1 MKWSRLRNKFLNTKS
16 DLDRKVHNKQRNH
29 VASLLR
35 KGKKQFYSILNTNN
49 LTESRTFWK
58 TVKPFLT
65 DKTNKTS
72 RITLIEEERVISQ
85 DHLIAKT
92 FSEYFINIPIKNMP
106 KNQEYESFN
115 SPEENPVSSIIKNIK
130 TTQVLSWLKL
140 KTNPKLLDLGKLIL
154 MRSKSL
160 SKN

>member
-1 MKWSRLRNKFLNTKS
+1 
-16 DLDRKVHNKQRNH
+16 
-29 VASLLR
+29 
-35 KGKKQFYSILNTNN
+35 
-49 LTESRTFWK
+49 
-58 TVKPFLT
+58 
-65 DKTNKTS
+65 
-72 RITLIEEERVISQ
+72 
-85 DHLIAKT
+85 
-92 FSEYFINIPIKNMP
+92 MP

-160 SKN
+160 SKS

>member
-1 MKWSRLRNKFLNTKS
+1 M
-16 DLDRKVHNKQRNH
+16 
-29 VASLLR
+29 
-35 KGKKQFYSILNTNN
+35 
-49 LTESRTFWK
+49 TENRTFWK

-130 TTQVLSWLKL
+130 TTQVLS
-140 KTNPKLLDLGKLIL
+140 
-154 MRSKSL
+154 
-160 SKN
+160 

>member
-1 MKWSRLRNKFLNTKS
+1 M
-16 DLDRKVHNKQRNH
+16 
-29 VASLLR
+29 
-35 KGKKQFYSILNTNN
+35 
-49 LTESRTFWK
+49 TENRTFWK
-58 TVKPFLT
+58 TAKPFLT

-72 RITLIEEERVISQ
+72 RITFIEEERVISE
-85 DHLIAKT
+85 DHLIVKT
-92 FSEYFINIPIKNMP
+92 FNKYFISIPIKNMP
-106 KNQEYESFN
+106 KNQEYESFD
-115 SPEENPVSSIIKNIK
+115 SSEEGPVSSIIKNIE